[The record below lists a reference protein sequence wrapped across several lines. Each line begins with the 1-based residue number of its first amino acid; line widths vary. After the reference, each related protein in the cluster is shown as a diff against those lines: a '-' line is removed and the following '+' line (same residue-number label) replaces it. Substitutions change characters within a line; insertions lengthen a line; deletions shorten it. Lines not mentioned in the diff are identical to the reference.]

1 MRQAAL
7 DIQLAAAACE
17 IARNAGKAILEVYAH
32 ADTIAGKNIAHKADS
47 SPLTLAD
54 LSAHQVIAPALA
66 LLTPHIP
73 VVSEEDEASHAHRT
87 ARGEFWIIDPLDGT
101 KEFIARNGQ
110 FTVNIALVRQGA
122 PVLGVVYAPVLD
134 ELFWSEPIVSEG
146 AQVDVGAVTH
156 TSGTTNAKPNAS
168 TNVTAHSDLSFYSR
182 SNMRAFSHIHN
193 QTRVLH
199 VATTEQQAG
208 KPMRVLASRNHM
220 NEQTQEFIRVLGA
233 HELVQAGSSLKFC
246 RIAQGLA
253 DCYPRLGPTCEWDTA
268 AAQAV
273 LEAAGG
279 FVRTL
284 NGARLLYGKSE
295 VLNPSFVASA
305 WPIDLRGVP
314 T

>member
-7 DIQLAAAACE
+7 DIKLAAAACE

-32 ADTIAGKNIAHKADS
+32 ADTIAGNNIAHKADS
-47 SPLTLAD
+47 SPLTEAD
-54 LSAHQVIAPALA
+54 LRAHHVIAGALQ

-73 VVSEEDEASHAHRT
+73 IVSEEEEASHAHRN
-87 ARGEFWIIDPLDGT
+87 AHGEFWIIDPLDGT

-156 TSGTTNAKPNAS
+156 ASGEKNL
-168 TNVTAHSDLSFYSR
+168 TAHTGLSFHAR
-182 SNMRAFSHIHN
+182 STMRALSHIEN
-193 QTRVLH
+193 QTHLIRVSTPQL
-199 VATTEQQAG
+199 QLG
-208 KPMRVLASRNHM
+208 KPVRVLASRNHM
-220 NEQTQEFIRVLGA
+220 NEQTQEFIRALGA

-284 NGARLLYGKSE
+284 DGARLLYGKSE

-305 WPIDLRGVP
+305 WPIDLRGVA

>member
-1 MRQAAL
+1 MRQVAL
-7 DIQLAAAACE
+7 DIKLTSAACE

-32 ADTIAGKNIAHKADS
+32 ADTVAGKNIQHKADS
-47 SPLTLAD
+47 SPLTEAD
-54 LSAHQVIAPALA
+54 LRAHHVIARALQ
-66 LLTPHIP
+66 LLTPNIAI
-73 VVSEEDEASHAHRT
+73 VSEEDDASHAHRI
-87 ARGEFWIIDPLDGT
+87 ASGEFWIIDPLDGT

-110 FTVNIALVRQGA
+110 FTVNIALVRQGM
-122 PVLGVVYAPVLD
+122 PVIGVVYAPVLD
-134 ELFWSEPIVSEG
+134 ELFWSEPDMNSSAG
-146 AQVDVGAVTH
+146 SSA
-156 TSGTTNAKPNAS
+156 
-168 TNVTAHSDLSFYSR
+168 NV
-182 SNMRAFSHIHN
+182 NMRALSHIQN
-193 QTRVLH
+193 QTHVIRVS
-199 VATTEQQAG
+199 TPRQQLG
-208 KPMRVLASRNHM
+208 KPVRVLASRNHM
-220 NEQTQEFIRVLGA
+220 NEQTQEFIRALGA

-284 NGARLLYGKSE
+284 NGERLLYGKSE

-305 WPIDLRGVP
+305 WPIDLPGVA

>member
-7 DIQLAAAACE
+7 DIKLASAACD
-17 IARNAGKAILEVYAH
+17 IAKNAGKAILEVYAH

-47 SPLTLAD
+47 SPLTEAD
-54 LSAHQVIAPALA
+54 LRAHHVIAGALQ

-73 VVSEEDEASHAHRT
+73 IVSEEDEASHAHRN
-87 ARGEFWIIDPLDGT
+87 AGGEFWIIDPLDGT

-134 ELFWSEPIVSEG
+134 ELFWSEPELNSSAESG
-146 AQVDVGAVTH
+146 ASVI
-156 TSGTTNAKPNAS
+156 
-168 TNVTAHSDLSFYSR
+168 
-182 SNMRAFSHIHN
+182 MRALSHIEN
-193 QTRVLH
+193 QTHVIRVSTPQL
-199 VATTEQQAG
+199 QLG
-208 KPMRVLASRNHM
+208 KPARVLASRNHM
-220 NEQTQEFIRVLGA
+220 KEQTQEFIRALGA

-284 NGARLLYGKSE
+284 NGERLLYGKSQ

-305 WPIDLRGVP
+305 WPIGLPGWPHD
-314 T
+314 

>member
-7 DIQLAAAACE
+7 DIKLASAACD
-17 IARNAGKAILEVYAH
+17 IAKNAGKAILEVYAH

-47 SPLTLAD
+47 SPLTEAD
-54 LSAHQVIAPALA
+54 LRAHHVIAGALQ

-73 VVSEEDEASHAHRT
+73 IVSEEEEASHAHRN
-87 ARGEFWIIDPLDGT
+87 AHGEFWIIDPLDGT

-146 AQVDVGAVTH
+146 AQIDVGAVTDA
-156 TSGTTNAKPNAS
+156 SGKK
-168 TNVTAHSDLSFYSR
+168 NVTANTDLSFYAR
-182 SNMRAFSHIHN
+182 STMRALSHIDN

-199 VATTEQQAG
+199 VATPEQQAG

-220 NEQTQEFIRVLGA
+220 NEQTHNFINALGA

-284 NGARLLYGKSE
+284 NGARLLYGKSQ

-305 WPIDLRGVP
+305 WLIGLPGMA

>member
-47 SPLTLAD
+47 SPLTEAD
-54 LSAHQVIAPALA
+54 LRAHHVIAGALQ

-73 VVSEEDEASHAHRT
+73 IVSEEDEASHAHRT

-134 ELFWSEPIVSEG
+134 ELFWSEPDLNSS
-146 AQVDVGAVTH
+146 ADTD
-156 TSGTTNAKPNAS
+156 AS
-168 TNVTAHSDLSFYSR
+168 V
-182 SNMRAFSHIHN
+182 NMRALSHIEN
-193 QTRVLH
+193 QTHLIRVSTPQL
-199 VATTEQQAG
+199 QLG
-208 KPMRVLASRNHM
+208 KPVRVLASRNHM
-220 NEQTQEFIRVLGA
+220 NEQTHNFINALGA

-305 WPIDLRGVP
+305 WFIDLPGVA

>member
-7 DIQLAAAACE
+7 DIKLAAVACE

-73 VVSEEDEASHAHRT
+73 VVSEEDDASHAHRT
-87 ARGEFWIIDPLDGT
+87 TSGEFWIIDPLDGT

-156 TSGTTNAKPNAS
+156 ASGEKNL
-168 TNVTAHSDLSFYSR
+168 TAHTGLSFHAR
-182 SNMRAFSHIHN
+182 STMQALSHIHN

-199 VATTEQQAG
+199 VATPEQQAG

-220 NEQTQEFIRVLGA
+220 NEQTQEFIRALGA

-268 AAQAV
+268 AAQSV

-284 NGARLLYGKSE
+284 DGARLLYGKSE

-305 WPIDLRGVP
+305 WPIDLRGVA

>member
-47 SPLTLAD
+47 SPLTEAD
-54 LSAHQVIAPALA
+54 LRAHHVIAGALQ

-73 VVSEEDEASHAHRT
+73 IVSEEDEASHAHRN
-87 ARGEFWIIDPLDGT
+87 AGGEFWIIDPLDGT

-146 AQVDVGAVTH
+146 AQIDVGAVTDA
-156 TSGTTNAKPNAS
+156 SGKK
-168 TNVTAHSDLSFYSR
+168 NVTANTDLSFYAR
-182 SNMRAFSHIHN
+182 STMRALSHIHN

-199 VATTEQQAG
+199 VATPEQQAG

-220 NEQTQEFIRVLGA
+220 NEQTQNFIHALGA

-305 WPIDLRGVP
+305 WLIGLPGMA

>member
-7 DIQLAAAACE
+7 DIKLAAAACE

-32 ADTIAGKNIAHKADS
+32 SDTVAGKNIQHKADS
-47 SPLTLAD
+47 SPLTEAD
-54 LSAHQVIAPALA
+54 LRAHHVIARALQ
-66 LLTPHIP
+66 LLTPNIAI
-73 VVSEEDEASHAHRT
+73 VSEEDDASHAHRI
-87 ARGEFWIIDPLDGT
+87 ASGEFWIIDPLDGT

-110 FTVNIALVRQGA
+110 FTVNIALVRQGM
-122 PVLGVVYAPVLD
+122 PVIGVVYAPVLD
-134 ELFWSEPIVSEG
+134 ELFWSEPDINS
-146 AQVDVGAVTH
+146 
-156 TSGTTNAKPNAS
+156 NAGSSA
-168 TNVTAHSDLSFYSR
+168 NV
-182 SNMRAFSHIHN
+182 NMCALSHIQN
-193 QTRVLH
+193 QTHVIRVS
-199 VATTEQQAG
+199 TPQQQLG
-208 KPMRVLASRNHM
+208 KPVRVLASRNHM
-220 NEQTQEFIRVLGA
+220 NEQTQEFIRALGA

-284 NGARLLYGKSE
+284 NGERLLYGKSE

-305 WPIDLRGVP
+305 WPIDLPGVA

>member
-7 DIQLAAAACE
+7 DIKLASAACD
-17 IARNAGKAILEVYAH
+17 IAKNAGKAILEVYAH

-47 SPLTLAD
+47 SPLTEAD
-54 LSAHQVIAPALA
+54 LRAHHVIAGALQ

-73 VVSEEDEASHAHRT
+73 IVSEEDEASHAHRN
-87 ARGEFWIIDPLDGT
+87 AGGEFWIIDPLDGT

-134 ELFWSEPIVSEG
+134 ELFWSEPDLNSN
-146 AQVDVGAVTH
+146 AQID
-156 TSGTTNAKPNAS
+156 AS
-168 TNVTAHSDLSFYSR
+168 VI
-182 SNMRAFSHIHN
+182 MRALSHIEN
-193 QTRVLH
+193 QTHVIRVSTPQKQL
-199 VATTEQQAG
+199 G
-208 KPMRVLASRNHM
+208 KPVRVLASRNHM
-220 NEQTQEFIRVLGA
+220 NEQTQECIRALGA

-284 NGARLLYGKSE
+284 NGARLLYGKSQ

-305 WPIDLRGVP
+305 WPIGLPGMA

>member
-7 DIQLAAAACE
+7 DIKLAAVACE

-47 SPLTLAD
+47 SPLTEAD
-54 LSAHQVIAPALA
+54 LRAHHVIAGALQ

-73 VVSEEDEASHAHRT
+73 IVSEEDEASHAHRN
-87 ARGEFWIIDPLDGT
+87 AQGEFWIIDPLDGT

-146 AQVDVGAVTH
+146 AQIDVGAVTDA
-156 TSGTTNAKPNAS
+156 SGKK
-168 TNVTAHSDLSFYSR
+168 NVTANTDLSFYAR
-182 SNMRAFSHIHN
+182 STMRALSHIDN

-199 VATTEQQAG
+199 VATPEQQAG

-220 NEQTQEFIRVLGA
+220 NEQTHNFINALGA

-284 NGARLLYGKSE
+284 NGERLLYGKSE

-305 WPIDLRGVP
+305 WPIGLPGMA

>member
-7 DIQLAAAACE
+7 DIKLASAACD
-17 IARNAGKAILEVYAH
+17 IAKNAGKAILEVYAH

-47 SPLTLAD
+47 SPLNEAD
-54 LSAHQVIAPALA
+54 LRAHHVIAGALQ

-73 VVSEEDEASHAHRT
+73 IVSEEDEASHAHRN
-87 ARGEFWIIDPLDGT
+87 AQGEFWIIDPLDGT

-134 ELFWSEPIVSEG
+134 ELFWSEPDLNFNAQSG
-146 AQVDVGAVTH
+146 ASVI
-156 TSGTTNAKPNAS
+156 
-168 TNVTAHSDLSFYSR
+168 
-182 SNMRAFSHIHN
+182 MRALSHIEN
-193 QTRVLH
+193 QTHVIRVS
-199 VATTEQQAG
+199 TPQQQLG
-208 KPMRVLASRNHM
+208 KPVRVLASRNHM
-220 NEQTQEFIRVLGA
+220 NEQTQECIRALGA

-284 NGARLLYGKSE
+284 NGARLLYGKSQ

-305 WPIDLRGVP
+305 WPIGLPGMA

>member
-7 DIQLAAAACE
+7 DIKLAAAACE
-17 IARNAGKAILEVYAH
+17 IARNAGKAILDVYAH

-73 VVSEEDEASHAHRT
+73 VVSEEDDASHAHRN

-134 ELFWSEPIVSEG
+134 ELFWSEPDLNSSAETG
-146 AQVDVGAVTH
+146 ASV
-156 TSGTTNAKPNAS
+156 
-168 TNVTAHSDLSFYSR
+168 
-182 SNMRAFSHIHN
+182 NMRALSHIEN
-193 QTRVLH
+193 QTHIIRVSTRQL
-199 VATTEQQAG
+199 QLG
-208 KPMRVLASRNHM
+208 KPVRVLASRNHM
-220 NEQTQEFIRVLGA
+220 NEQTQEFIRALGA

-246 RIAQGLA
+246 RIAQGQA

-284 NGARLLYGKSE
+284 NDERLLYGKSE

-305 WPIDLRGVP
+305 WPIDLRGA
-314 T
+314 TT

>member
-1 MRQAAL
+1 MRQVAL
-7 DIQLAAAACE
+7 DFKLASAACE

-32 ADTIAGKNIAHKADS
+32 ADTVAGKNIQHKADS
-47 SPLTLAD
+47 SPLTEAD
-54 LSAHQVIAPALA
+54 LRAHHVIARALQ
-66 LLTPHIP
+66 LLTPNIAI
-73 VVSEEDEASHAHRT
+73 VSEEDDASHAHRI
-87 ARGEFWIIDPLDGT
+87 ASGEFWIIDPLDGT

-110 FTVNIALVRQGA
+110 FTVNIALVRQGM
-122 PVLGVVYAPVLD
+122 PVIGVVYAPVLD
-134 ELFWSEPIVSEG
+134 ELFWSEPDMNSSAGTG
-146 AQVDVGAVTH
+146 ANLNTRALSHIQ
-156 TSGTTNAKPNAS
+156 NQ
-168 TNVTAHSDLSFYSR
+168 TNV
-182 SNMRAFSHIHN
+182 I
-193 QTRVLH
+193 RVS
-199 VATTEQQAG
+199 TPQQQLG
-208 KPMRVLASRNHM
+208 KPVRVLASRNHM
-220 NEQTQEFIRVLGA
+220 NEQTQGCIRALGA

-284 NGARLLYGKSE
+284 NGERLLYGKSQ

-305 WPIDLRGVP
+305 WPIRLPGMA

>member
-7 DIQLAAAACE
+7 DIKLASAACD
-17 IARNAGKAILEVYAH
+17 IAKNAGKAILEVYAH

-47 SPLTLAD
+47 SPLTEAD
-54 LSAHQVIAPALA
+54 LRAHHVIAGALQ

-73 VVSEEDEASHAHRT
+73 IVSEEDEASHAHRN
-87 ARGEFWIIDPLDGT
+87 AGGEFWIIDPLDGT

-134 ELFWSEPIVSEG
+134 ELFWSEPDFNSSAQIG
-146 AQVDVGAVTH
+146 ASV
-156 TSGTTNAKPNAS
+156 
-168 TNVTAHSDLSFYSR
+168 
-182 SNMRAFSHIHN
+182 NMRALSHIQN
-193 QTRVLH
+193 QTHVIRVSTPQL
-199 VATTEQQAG
+199 QLG
-208 KPMRVLASRNHM
+208 KPVRVLASRNHM
-220 NEQTQEFIRVLGA
+220 NEQTQECIRALGA

-284 NGARLLYGKSE
+284 NGERLLYGKSL

-305 WPIDLRGVP
+305 WPIGLPGMA